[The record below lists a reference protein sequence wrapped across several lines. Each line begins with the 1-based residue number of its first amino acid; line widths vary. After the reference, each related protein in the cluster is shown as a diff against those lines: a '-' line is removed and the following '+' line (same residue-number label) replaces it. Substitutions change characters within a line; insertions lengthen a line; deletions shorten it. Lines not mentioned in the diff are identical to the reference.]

1 MVSVRLS
8 SHMPDAGAEV
18 HRAGR
23 QERKTDTKRGRE
35 KTSKP
40 TSTTWSPPGWAEILF
55 VSAAS
60 DLDNMGI
67 PAEAGALPHRA
78 EHTHLAQE
86 SKKLRKI

>member
-1 MVSVRLS
+1 
-8 SHMPDAGAEV
+8 MPDAGAEV

-23 QERKTDTKRGRE
+23 QERKTDTKLGRE

-60 DLDNMGI
+60 DLDNMAFLQKLE
-67 PAEAGALPHRA
+67 PFLTEPNT
-78 EHTHLAQE
+78 HTWPRSQR
-86 SKKLRKI
+86 S